1 MARTPDLALK
11 QELLDD
17 VVNYLAHHGL
27 VGMSLRTLATALD
40 TNASRLIHH
49 FGSKEHLLAAALNR
63 ANERQEEVGARWLAR
78 NPGIGVREW
87 LTKWWKWMLAD
98 PENLAIARL
107 GYEAAAIDATQTG
120 LPADVR
126 AHQVGI
132 WRNYL
137 EDRFMAAGLTVE
149 EAKLE
154 ASLTKAMFTGLVV
167 DLLASGDR
175 RRLTAALAEGLG
187 RTDVRVAEIL
197 AARSTA

>member
-27 VGMSLRTLATALD
+27 VGMSLRTLASALD

-49 FGSKEHLLAAALNR
+49 FGSKENLLAAALNR
-63 ANERQEEVGARWLAR
+63 ANERQEQVGAKWLAR

-87 LTKWWKWMLAD
+87 LTKWWKWMLSD
-98 PENLAIARL
+98 PEHLAIARL

-137 EDRFMAAGLTVE
+137 EERFLAAGLTAE

-154 ASLTKAMFTGLVV
+154 AMLTKAMFTGLVV
-167 DLLASGDR
+167 DLLAAGDR
-175 RRLTAALAEGLG
+175 RRLNAALAEGLG
-187 RTDVRVAEIL
+187 RTEARVAEIL